1 MTIINY
7 YVLYIKKQ
15 YFTIQY
21 SKGSASFVTVHKKKL
36 YLKREIT
43 SNLNNLLLLL
53 IFETKCMYIKKFS
66 HILQSI
72 KYI

>member
-43 SNLNNLLLLL
+43 SNLNNLL